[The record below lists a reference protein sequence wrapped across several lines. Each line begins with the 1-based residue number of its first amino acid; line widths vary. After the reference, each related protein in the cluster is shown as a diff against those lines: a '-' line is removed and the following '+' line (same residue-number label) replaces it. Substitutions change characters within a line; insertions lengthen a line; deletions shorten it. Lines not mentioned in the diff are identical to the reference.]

1 MSKERGGSEMTS
13 RPTLNGLLI
22 LSLTVALILAS
33 LLPACAPSGTPGTS
47 GTELEGTIKV
57 SGAWALYPMMVKWA
71 EEFQKVHPKVR
82 IDLSA
87 GGAGKG
93 MADALGGAVD
103 IGMVSREIRPEEID
117 QGAYFVPVVKDAVFP
132 TINATNPVW
141 EALSLKGVQRQT
153 LVDLF
158 IDGEPLTWGDI
169 AGTDSGEA
177 VNVYTRSDACGA
189 AETWAKYLGGEQEDL
204 KDIAVYGD
212 PGLAE
217 AVRMDPLGMGYNNL
231 NYAYDMTT
239 GLPVDGLQILPI
251 DVNENGQV
259 DPEEDLSTKEQALE
273 AVITG
278 VYPSPPARDLYL
290 VTQTE
295 FQGLSAKFVRWIL
308 TDGQQYLAEVGYISL
323 TEDQINGALEK
334 LGG

>member
-1 MSKERGGSEMTS
+1 MTS
-13 RPTLNGLLI
+13 CPTLNRSLF
-22 LSLTVALILAS
+22 LSLAVALILAT
-33 LLPACAPSGTPGTS
+33 LLPACAPSGTPATS

-71 EEFQKVHPKVR
+71 EEFQKVYPKVR

-132 TINATNPVW
+132 TINASNPVW
-141 EALSLKGVQRQT
+141 EALSQKGVQRQT

-158 IDGEPLTWGDI
+158 IDGESLTWGEI
-169 AGTDSGEA
+169 AGTDSDEA

-204 KDIAVYGD
+204 KNIAVYGD

-217 AVRMDPLGMGYNNL
+217 AVRVDPLGIGYNNL
-231 NYAYDMTT
+231 NYAYDMAT
-239 GLPVDGLQILPI
+239 GLPVEGLQILPI

-259 DPEEDLSTKEQALE
+259 DPEEDLSTKQQALE
-273 AVITG
+273 AVLTG

-295 FQGLSAKFVRWIL
+295 FQGLSAEFVRWIL

-323 TEDQINGALEK
+323 TEDQIDGALEK

>member
-1 MSKERGGSEMTS
+1 MFTPRTRACILLWVLVLSLLL
-13 RPTLNGLLI
+13 PGLL
-22 LSLTVALILAS
+22 A
-33 LLPACAPSGTPGTS
+33 ACAPGPSGDQPTS
-47 GTELEGTIKV
+47 ATGELQGTIKV

-71 EEFQKVHPKVR
+71 EEFQKVHPQVR
-82 IDLSA
+82 IDVSA

-93 MADALGGAVD
+93 MADALARAVD
-103 IGMVSREIRPEEID
+103 IGMVSREIRQEEID

-132 TINATNPVW
+132 TINASNPAW
-141 EALSLKGVQRQT
+141 EALSQKGAQRQT
-153 LVDLF
+153 FVDLF
-158 IDGEPLTWGDI
+158 IVGTPLTWGQV
-169 AGTDSGEA
+169 AGTDSSEQ

-189 AETWAKYLGGEQEDL
+189 AETWAKYLGAEQEDL

-217 AVRMDPLGMGYNNL
+217 AVKTDPLGMGYNNL
-231 NYAYDMTT
+231 NYAYDMNS
-239 GLPVDGLQILPI
+239 GLPVEGLQIIPI

-259 DPEEDLSTKEQALE
+259 DPEEELTTKENALA

-295 FQGLSAKFVRWIL
+295 FQGLTAEFVRWIL
-308 TDGQQYLAEVGYISL
+308 TDGQQYLDEVGYISL
-323 TEDQINGALEK
+323 TEDQIDGALEK

>member
-1 MSKERGGSEMTS
+1 MAS
-13 RPTLNGLLI
+13 RPTLNRSLF
-22 LSLTVALILAS
+22 LSLAVALILAT
-33 LLPACAPSGTPGTS
+33 LLPACAPSGTPATS

-71 EEFQKVHPKVR
+71 EEFQKIHPKVR

-93 MADALGGAVD
+93 MADALAGAVD
-103 IGMVSREIRPEEID
+103 IGMVSREINPEEIA
-117 QGAYFVPVVKDAVFP
+117 QGAYFVPVVKDAVFAAV
-132 TINATNPVW
+132 NASNPVW
-141 EALSLKGVQRQT
+141 EALSQKGVQRQT
-153 LVDLF
+153 FVDLF
-158 IDGEPLTWGDI
+158 IDGKPLTWGEI

-189 AETWAKYLGGEQEDL
+189 AETWAKYLGGTQEDL
-204 KDIAVYGD
+204 KNIAVYGD

-217 AVRMDPLGMGYNNL
+217 AVRVDPLGIGYNNL
-231 NYAYDMTT
+231 NYAYDMAT
-239 GLPVDGLQILPI
+239 GLPVEGLQILPI

-259 DPEEDLSTKEQALE
+259 DPEEDLSTKQQALE
-273 AVITG
+273 AVIAG

-295 FQGLSAKFVRWIL
+295 FEGLSAEFVRWIL
-308 TDGQQYLAEVGYISL
+308 TDGQQYLAEVGYINL
-323 TEDQINGALEK
+323 TEDQIDGALEK

>member
-1 MSKERGGSEMTS
+1 MPS
-13 RPTLNGLLI
+13 RPTPDRSLL
-22 LSLTVALILAS
+22 LSLAVALILAS
-33 LLPACAPSGTPGTS
+33 LLPACAPSGAPATS

-71 EEFQKVHPKVR
+71 EEFQKIHPKVR

-103 IGMVSREIRPEEID
+103 IGMVSREIRTEEID

-132 TINATNPVW
+132 TINASNPAW
-141 EALSLKGVQRQT
+141 EALSQKGVQRQT
-153 LVDLF
+153 FVDLF
-158 IDGEPLTWGDI
+158 IDGESLTWGEI
-169 AGTDSGEA
+169 AGTDSDEA

-189 AETWAKYLGGEQEDL
+189 AETWAKYLGGTQEDL
-204 KDIAVYGD
+204 KNIAVYGD

-217 AVRMDPLGMGYNNL
+217 AVRVDPQGIGYNNL

-239 GLPVDGLQILPI
+239 GLPVEGLQILPI

-259 DPEEDLSTKEQALE
+259 DPEEDLSTKQQALE
-273 AVITG
+273 AVIAG

-295 FQGLSAKFVRWIL
+295 FEGLSAEFVRWIL
-308 TDGQQYLAEVGYISL
+308 TGGQQYLAEVGYINL
-323 TEDQINGALEK
+323 TEDQIDGALEK

>member
-1 MSKERGGSEMTS
+1 MAS
-13 RPTLNGLLI
+13 RPTLNRSLI
-22 LSLTVALILAS
+22 LSLAVALILAS
-33 LLPACAPSGTPGTS
+33 LLPACAPSSTPATS

-71 EEFQKVHPKVR
+71 EEFQKIHPKVR

-132 TINATNPVW
+132 AINATNPVW
-141 EALSLKGVQRQT
+141 EALSQKGVQRQT
-153 LVDLF
+153 FVDLF
-158 IDGEPLTWGDI
+158 IDGKPLTWGEI

-204 KDIAVYGD
+204 KNIAVYGD

-217 AVRMDPLGMGYNNL
+217 AVRVDPQGIGYNNL

-239 GLPVDGLQILPI
+239 GLPVEGLQILPI

-259 DPEEDLSTKEQALE
+259 DPEEDLSTKQQALE
-273 AVITG
+273 AVIAG

-295 FQGLSAKFVRWIL
+295 FEGLSAEFVRWIL
-308 TDGQQYLAEVGYISL
+308 TDGQQYLAEVGYINL
-323 TEDQINGALEK
+323 TEDQIDGALEK

>member
-1 MSKERGGSEMTS
+1 MRS
-13 RPTLNGLLI
+13 RPTMHKSLI
-22 LSLTVALILAS
+22 LGLAVALVLAS
-33 LLPACAPSGTPGTS
+33 LLLACAPTGAPTTG

-71 EEFQKVHPKVR
+71 EEFQILHPKVR
-82 IDLSA
+82 IDISA

-93 MADALGGAVD
+93 MADALAQAVD
-103 IGMVSREIRPEEID
+103 LGMVSREIRTEEID

-132 TINATNPVW
+132 TINAGNPNW
-141 EALSLKGVQRQT
+141 EALSQKGVQRQT
-153 LVDLF
+153 FVDLF
-158 IDGEPLTWGDI
+158 IEGKPLSWGEI
-169 AGTDSGEA
+169 AGTDSSDQ

-204 KDIAVYGD
+204 RDIAVYGD

-217 AVRMDPLGMGYNNL
+217 AVRTDPLGIGYNNL
-231 NYAYDMTT
+231 NYAYDVAT
-239 GLPVDGLQILPI
+239 GLPVEGLQVLPI

-259 DPEEDLSTKEQALE
+259 DPEEDLTTKEAAIE

-278 VYPSPPARDLYL
+278 VYPAPPARDLYL

-295 FQGLSAKFVRWIL
+295 FKGPTAEFVRWIL
-308 TDGQQYLAEVGYISL
+308 SDGQQYLAEVGYISL
-323 TEDQINGALEK
+323 TEDQIDGALEK

>member
-1 MSKERGGSEMTS
+1 MTS
-13 RPTLNGLLI
+13 RPTLNRSLI
-22 LSLTVALILAS
+22 LSLAVALILAT
-33 LLPACAPSGTPGTS
+33 LLPACAPSGTPATS
-47 GTELEGTIKV
+47 GTELAGTIKV

-71 EEFQKVHPKVR
+71 EEFQKIHPKVR

-132 TINATNPVW
+132 AINASNPVW
-141 EALSLKGVQRQT
+141 EALSQKGVQRQT
-153 LVDLF
+153 FVDLF
-158 IDGEPLTWGDI
+158 IDGKSLTWGEI
-169 AGTDSGEA
+169 AGTDSDEA

-189 AETWAKYLGGEQEDL
+189 AETWAKYLGGAQEDL
-204 KDIAVYGD
+204 KNIAVYGD

-217 AVRMDPLGMGYNNL
+217 AVRVDPLGIGYNNL

-239 GLPVDGLQILPI
+239 GLSVEGLQILPI

-259 DPEEDLSTKEQALE
+259 DPEEDLSTKQQALE
-273 AVITG
+273 AVIAG

-295 FQGLSAKFVRWIL
+295 FEGLSAEFVRWIL
-308 TDGQQYLAEVGYISL
+308 TDGQQYLAEVGYINL
-323 TEDQINGALEK
+323 TEDQIDGALEK

>member
-1 MSKERGGSEMTS
+1 MAS
-13 RPTLNGLLI
+13 RPTLSSSLF
-22 LSLTVALILAS
+22 LSLTVALILATP
-33 LLPACAPSGTPGTS
+33 LPACAPSGTPATS

-71 EEFQKVHPKVR
+71 EEFQKVYPKVR
-82 IDLSA
+82 IDVSA

-132 TINATNPVW
+132 TINASNPVW
-141 EALSLKGVQRQT
+141 EALSQKGVQRQT

-158 IDGEPLTWGDI
+158 IDGESLTWGEI
-169 AGTDSGEA
+169 AGTDSDEA

-204 KDIAVYGD
+204 KNIAVYGD

-217 AVRMDPLGMGYNNL
+217 AVRVDPLGIGYNNL
-231 NYAYDMTT
+231 NYAYDMAT
-239 GLPVDGLQILPI
+239 GLPVEGLQILPI

-259 DPEEDLSTKEQALE
+259 DPEEDLSTKQQALE
-273 AVITG
+273 AVLTG

-295 FQGLSAKFVRWIL
+295 FQGLSAEFVRWIL

-323 TEDQINGALEK
+323 TEDQIDGALEK

>member
-1 MSKERGGSEMTS
+1 MFKATTPGKLFPCALMLSVV
-13 RPTLNGLLI
+13 LAGLL
-22 LSLTVALILAS
+22 TG
-33 LLPACAPSGTPGTS
+33 CAPGQAGEQPTSVSG
-47 GTELEGTIKV
+47 ELQGTIKV

-71 EEFQKVHPKVR
+71 EEFQKVHPQVR
-82 IDLSA
+82 IDVSA

-93 MADALGGAVD
+93 MADALARAVD
-103 IGMVSREIRPEEID
+103 IGMVSREIRQEEID

-132 TINATNPVW
+132 TINASNPVW
-141 EALSLKGVQRQT
+141 EALSQKGVQRQT
-153 LVDLF
+153 FVDLF
-158 IDGEPLTWGDI
+158 ISGEPLTWGEV
-169 AGTDSGEA
+169 AGTDSSDQ

-217 AVRMDPLGMGYNNL
+217 AVKTDTLGIGYNNL
-231 NYAYDMTT
+231 NYAYDMST
-239 GLPVDGLQILPI
+239 GVPVEGLKIIPI

-259 DPEEDLSTKEQALE
+259 DPEEALTTKENALE

-290 VTQTE
+290 VAQTE
-295 FQGLSAKFVRWIL
+295 FQGLNAEFVRWIL
-308 TDGQQYLAEVGYISL
+308 TDGQQYLGEVGYISL
-323 TEDQINGALEK
+323 TEDQIIGALEK

>member
-1 MSKERGGSEMTS
+1 M
-13 RPTLNGLLI
+13 LAVL
-22 LSLTVALILAS
+22 VAG
-33 LLPACAPSGTPGTS
+33 LLPACAPGQPGGQPTLVAGELQGTV
-47 GTELEGTIKV
+47 KV

-71 EEFQKVHPKVR
+71 EEFQKLHPKIR
-82 IDLSA
+82 IDVSA

-93 MADALGGAVD
+93 MADALARAVD
-103 IGMVSREIRPEEID
+103 LGMVSRGIRQEEID

-132 TINATNPVW
+132 TINASNPVW
-141 EALSLKGVQRQT
+141 EALSAKGIQRQT
-153 LVDLF
+153 FVQLF
-158 IDGEPLTWGDI
+158 IDGESLNWGEI
-169 AGTDSGEA
+169 AGTESSDL

-217 AVRMDPLGMGYNNL
+217 AVRTDPLGIGYNNL
-231 NYAYDMTT
+231 NYAYDMNT
-239 GLPVDGLQILPI
+239 GLPVEGLHIIPI
-251 DVNENGQV
+251 DVDENGQV
-259 DPEEDLSTKEQALE
+259 DPEEDLTTKEDAIG

-295 FQGLSAKFVRWIL
+295 FTGLTAEFVRWIL

>member
-1 MSKERGGSEMTS
+1 MTS
-13 RPTLNGLLI
+13 RPILDRRLF
-22 LSLTVALILAS
+22 LSLTVALILGS
-33 LLPACAPSGTPGTS
+33 LLPACASSGAPATS
-47 GTELEGTIKV
+47 GSELQGTIKV

-71 EEFQKVHPKVR
+71 EEFQKVYPKVR

-141 EALSLKGVQRQT
+141 EALSQKGLQRQT

-158 IDGEPLTWGDI
+158 IDGESLTWGEI
-169 AGTDSGEA
+169 AGTDSADA

-217 AVRMDPLGMGYNNL
+217 AVRVDPLGMGYNNL

-239 GLPVDGLQILPI
+239 GLPVEGLQILPI

-295 FQGLSAKFVRWIL
+295 FQGLSAEFVRWIL
-308 TDGQQYLAEVGYISL
+308 SDGQQYLAEVGYISL
-323 TEDQINGALEK
+323 TEDQIDGALEK

>member
-1 MSKERGGSEMTS
+1 MRS
-13 RPTLNGLLI
+13 RRAIDRSLI
-22 LSLTVALILAS
+22 LSLAVAVMLAS
-33 LLPACAPSGTPGTS
+33 LLPACGPAGTPVTS
-47 GTELEGTIKV
+47 GTELQGTIKV

-71 EEFQKVHPKVR
+71 EEFQTLHPKVR
-82 IDLSA
+82 IDVSA

-93 MADALGGAVD
+93 MADALARAVD
-103 IGMVSREIRPEEID
+103 IGMVSREIRTEEID

-132 TINATNPVW
+132 TINATNPIW
-141 EALSLKGVQRQT
+141 EALSQKGVQRQT
-153 LVDLF
+153 FVNLF
-158 IDGEPLTWGDI
+158 IEGQPLTWGEL
-169 AGTDSGEA
+169 AGTDASDL

-217 AVRMDPLGMGYNNL
+217 AVRTDPLGIGYNNL
-231 NYAYDMTT
+231 NYAYDMAT
-239 GLPVDGLQILPI
+239 GLPVEGLRVIPI

-259 DPEEDLSTKEQALE
+259 DPEEDLATKEAAIQA
-273 AVITG
+273 VMTG

-295 FQGLSAKFVRWIL
+295 FAGLTAEFVRWVL
-308 TDGQQYLAEVGYISL
+308 TAGQQYLAEVGYISL
-323 TEDQINGALEK
+323 TEDQIDGALEK

>member
-1 MSKERGGSEMTS
+1 MTS
-13 RPTLNGLLI
+13 RPTLNRSLI
-22 LSLTVALILAS
+22 LSLAVALILAT
-33 LLPACAPSGTPGTS
+33 LLPACAPSGTPATS
-47 GTELEGTIKV
+47 GSELAGTIKV

-71 EEFQKVHPKVR
+71 EEFQKIHPKVR

-132 TINATNPVW
+132 AINATNPVW
-141 EALSLKGVQRQT
+141 EALSQKGVQRQT
-153 LVDLF
+153 FVDLF
-158 IDGEPLTWGDI
+158 IDGESLTWGEI
-169 AGTDSGEA
+169 AGTDSDEA

-204 KDIAVYGD
+204 KNIAVYGD

-217 AVRMDPLGMGYNNL
+217 AVRVDPLGIGYNNL

-239 GLPVDGLQILPI
+239 GLPVEGLQILPI

-259 DPEEDLSTKEQALE
+259 DPEEDLSTKQQALE
-273 AVITG
+273 AVIAG

-295 FQGLSAKFVRWIL
+295 FEGLSAEFVRWIL
-308 TDGQQYLAEVGYISL
+308 TDGQQYLAEVGYINL
-323 TEDQINGALEK
+323 TEDQIDGALEK